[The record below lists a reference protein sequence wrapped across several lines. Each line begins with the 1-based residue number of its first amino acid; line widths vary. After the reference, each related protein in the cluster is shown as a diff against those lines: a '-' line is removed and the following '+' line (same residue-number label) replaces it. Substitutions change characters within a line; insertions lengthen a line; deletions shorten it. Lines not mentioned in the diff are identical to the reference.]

1 MGKKGTTVVP
11 SVIKK
16 MGGRAQEFK
25 MFLGKGLKKSPMKK
39 YKKIMYGPLKRE
51 LKGDQ
56 DKLPEVLKDAIK
68 KAGPLKRRF
77 CGGSSKPY
85 KK

>member
-1 MGKKGTTVVP
+1 MGKKGTTVIP

-39 YKKIMYGPLKRE
+39 YKK
-51 LKGDQ
+51 
-56 DKLPEVLKDAIK
+56 
-68 KAGPLKRRF
+68 
-77 CGGSSKPY
+77 
-85 KK
+85 